1 MFGASRLRTGDN
13 ITLELPVLGTVHA
26 VVRWKTS
33 NSVGCEFDQPIDPVI
48 FDAAALQW
56 KTGRLSRLVNRT
68 TLRAPSPID
77 YLTRIMRVRR
87 S

>member
-1 MFGASRLRTGDN
+1 MFGASRLRTGDS

-33 NSVGCEFDQPIDPVI
+33 NGVGCEFDQPIDPVI